1 MQAQEV
7 LSHQEKV
14 VKLGPGLPALLA
26 FIGLLFADIAAFV
39 LCARQVN
46 TQPLYG
52 WGMGAAVLVFFALLV
67 CLNGFFI
74 LQPNEARV
82 LVLFGNYKGTVR
94 KSGFFWGNPFYAN
107 GRISAV
113 PAQAQADSAAA
124 RPTLALQRTP
134 GRNKISLRIRTLN
147 TPTLKV
153 NDKSG
158 NPIDIAA
165 VVVWRVED
173 TAQATFDVDDYEKY
187 VATQSESALRHLAN
201 LYPYDGSA
209 DEMTLRGNVEDVSQ
223 NLRTEL
229 QDRLAKAGVAVDEAR
244 LTHLAYSAEIA
255 QVMLRSQQAAA
266 VITARQKIVQGA
278 VGMVQMALEEL
289 SAKVGLNLDDERRA
303 AMVSNLMVV
312 LCSESEVHPI
322 VNTGTLYN

>member
-14 VKLGPGLPALLA
+14 VKLSPGLPALLA
-26 FIGLLFADIAAFV
+26 FIVLLFADIAAFV

-52 WGMGAAVLVFFALLV
+52 WGMGAAVLGFCALLV

-107 GRISAV
+107 GRISAA
-113 PAQAQADSAAA
+113 PAQALADSAAA

-187 VATQSESALRHLAN
+187 VAT
-201 LYPYDGSA
+201 
-209 DEMTLRGNVEDVSQ
+209 
-223 NLRTEL
+223 
-229 QDRLAKAGVAVDEAR
+229 
-244 LTHLAYSAEIA
+244 
-255 QVMLRSQQAAA
+255 
-266 VITARQKIVQGA
+266 
-278 VGMVQMALEEL
+278 
-289 SAKVGLNLDDERRA
+289 
-303 AMVSNLMVV
+303 
-312 LCSESEVHPI
+312 
-322 VNTGTLYN
+322 